1 MRYIGGFVYSEGR
14 MRRGYARTDG
24 AEWSVEIGDCPAGT
38 DFQGVM
44 VPPLVNGHTHC
55 ADAGVRPERGMGLLE
70 LVAPPDGLKHRYL
83 RETPPAVIGRDM
95 RRYGEE
101 SRENGIAVFLDFR
114 EGGEAGCRLLRSACP
129 DAAVLGR
136 PLSGSFDQSELD
148 GVLSVSDG
156 LALSSVTDVGPPNAG
171 RAADA
176 AHRAEK
182 VFAIHASERAREDI
196 DTILS
201 MEPAFVVHMAAA
213 TDGDMRKCA
222 DAGVPIV
229 VCARSNRFFGIVPP
243 IKRMLNAGC
252 DVALGTDN
260 AMLCGPDMRPE
271 AAEFASVLSA
281 QGGDPSD
288 VWRCLVEGGKKIL
301 NQPSLIALAKKTE
314 EEIVVLP
321 CPGGSPESAL
331 ASGGAVR
338 PLIGRGSI

>member
-24 AEWSVEIGDCPAGT
+24 AEWSVEIGDCLAGT

-101 SRENGIAVFLDFR
+101 SRENGIAAFLDFR

-129 DAAVLGR
+129 DAVVLGR

-176 AHRAEK
+176 THRAEK

-252 DVALGTDN
+252 DVALGPTTP
-260 AMLCGPDMRPE
+260 CS
-271 AAEFASVLSA
+271 AARTCAPKP
-281 QGGDPSD
+281 PSSP
-288 VWRCLVEGGKKIL
+288 RY
-301 NQPSLIALAKKTE
+301 
-314 EEIVVLP
+314 
-321 CPGGSPESAL
+321 CPPRAGTPPT
-331 ASGGAVR
+331 SGGASLR
-338 PLIGRGSI
+338 GGRRY